1 MFLFDK
7 YLMIKMGRMLGII
20 RPSTQIDIIEDISG
34 VLSLAWIK
42 CFGISKEGKIVSA
55 KGDEGKLLYN
65 INLNI

>member
-7 YLMIKMGRMLGII
+7 YLMIKMGRMLRII

-42 CFGISKEGKIVSA
+42 CCGISKEGKIVSA
-55 KGDEGKLLYN
+55 KGDEGRLLYN